1 MAARNY
7 KQWSAKP
14 DLELGEW
21 VDSRIYSDEEIF
33 EEEQEKIFKKTW
45 IPICHESELPE
56 LYDFRTANIARE
68 PIIIVR
74 GPDNKI
80 RSFLNVCPHRGM
92 AIERRAAGSFA
103 PAQPSGNPKH
113 MTCMFHAWQFD
124 MKGNCV
130 DIPRQ
135 KEGYQDRLDK
145 SKQGLRQLRCETK
158 YGGFVWVCLDDQM
171 PQTVEQWMG
180 GAMDCIK
187 DSLDEEPL
195 EIIHYHKAIIDCN
208 YKLWHDTNSEFY
220 HDYMHYHNRVTG
232 FDDGYFARECSGF
245 PNGHVNVGTFEV
257 NYDDYELGADDG
269 DRGDLTFPHLPP
281 NNWYMVDMFP
291 GMNLNLRGSALRMD
305 LMTPLSANQV
315 MIEFKGFGLK
325 SDTEEE
331 RAQRIHHHNSIWG
344 PLGRN
349 LHEDLIGISG
359 QGVTMKPKSDIRRIQ
374 HARHEGSYIHDEI
387 GLRHFYENWGKWMDR
402 LPSNPTEKYRPGKVK
417 GPDMPP
423 AKGMKLG

>member
-158 YGGFVWVCLDDQM
+158 YGGFIWVCLDDQM
-171 PQTVEQWMG
+171 PQTVEEWTA

-257 NYDDYELGADDG
+257 NYDDYEMGADDG

-291 GMNLNLRGSALRMD
+291 GMNFNLRGSALRMD

-325 SDTEEE
+325 SDSEED
-331 RAQRIHHHNSIWG
+331 RATRIHHHNSIWG

-374 HARHEGSYIHDEI
+374 HGRHEGSYIHDEI